1 MIRINLYLGGQKPKK
16 GKRGILPAATEAGP
30 GSIRLLLV
38 LTVLVVGLLG
48 AGVNASWYWKL
59 KRDTDRIQ
67 ADLRK
72 ADLDYARLAQVKAR
86 YQEREKQLQLYKRRL
101 EVIDQLR
108 ASQFGP
114 VKLLTAVGD
123 TVNHTEDLWLSA
135 LADDGT
141 NVNIKGVALNI
152 HTVADLMRYLQNTG
166 EFKAVEIKSSYQDEK
181 VNDMQAFIFELNCQ
195 KQLAKTTAQ
204 PQQAPPSPPKKS

>member
-16 GKRGILPAATEAGP
+16 GRRGMLPATAEAGP
-30 GSIRLLLV
+30 GGSPLLLV
-38 LTVLVVGLLG
+38 LVVLVVGLLG
-48 AGVNASWYWKL
+48 AGINAGWYWKL
-59 KRDTDRIQ
+59 KKDADRIQ
-67 ADLRK
+67 ADIRK

-123 TVNHTEDLWLSA
+123 TVNRTQDLWLSA
-135 LADDGT
+135 VADDGN
-141 NVNIKGVALNI
+141 NVNIKGVALSI

-166 EFKAVEIKSSYQDEK
+166 QFKAVEIKSSYQDEK

-195 KQLAKTTAQ
+195 KQPAQATAQ
-204 PQQAPPSPPKKS
+204 PQAALPPKKS